1 MCIYLHIEGVHVNSY
16 RAIICTFLE
25 TSRAACSWTE
35 HSALRDAI
43 ARRDGKP
50 HSGISEVK
58 TEVHG
63 ISLRDSTL
71 RHQWRA
77 PEGLGRRPCAVPL
90 VPRRDG
96 LPSRGPDALSQA
108 LAQDAA
114 AAVGGAVCELAPAVR
129 RRVVNGSLG
138 LRHPR
143 GKPGGRPRSHL
154 EGRGVDVATPRE
166 MTAPEFHV
174 SVREW
179 AGTAPEPRRLG

>member
-96 LPSRGPDALSQA
+96 LPSRGP
-108 LAQDAA
+108 
-114 AAVGGAVCELAPAVR
+114 
-129 RRVVNGSLG
+129 
-138 LRHPR
+138 RHPR